1 MASNQTCEEMLN
13 GIRQVE
19 NQVDRCDPNAVVDH
33 KGAFLRK
40 VLDSSLAGL
49 YLYDLKIGSNIFINQ
64 QYTVLTG
71 YTLDTINSMS
81 GREFATLFH
90 PGDRARVAD
99 HMKSM
104 AQAADGEMVE
114 TEYRFRTAD
123 NRWMWCLSRD
133 IVFSRNPDG
142 SVRQFLG
149 TFLDV
154 TARKEAE
161 ERERLELRERT
172 FANRVLRAFVECEGD
187 ELFARVLAVVQEEMS
202 SRHGVFGYIPQPGHL
217 FCPSLSKMLDACEIE
232 GKCIHYPPEKWKGL
246 WATALKEKCS
256 FYNNKASPVPPGH
269 PIIHNNLAAPILF
282 QGEVIGLLNLA
293 NKDGGYTDADRS
305 TLEHIAERIAP
316 VLYAWIQRHL
326 AEEELRKSRD
336 ELELRVKDR
345 TAELERANTHLR
357 RTNRRLKELNKELQ
371 DFTYAASH
379 DLQEPLRKVR
389 IFGETLTTRSGDSL
403 DGVSA
408 DYLKRMQTAAARM
421 QDLLNS
427 LLAYSRVTAKDEALK
442 ETDLEK
448 SVKEAL
454 SNLEIMV
461 EEKST
466 RVELAKLPTVRAN
479 RGQMVQL
486 FQNLI
491 GNALKFSREGE
502 PSVIKIYAQKVLDG
516 YEIYVEDNGIGF
528 EEKYLDK
535 IFLPFQRL
543 HGRSSRYDGVGMGLT
558 ICKKIVERHGGKITA
573 RSQMGK
579 GSTFIVTLSAGETQC
594 DGRGPTDASPQHS
607 YS

>member
-1 MASNQTCEEMLN
+1 MLN

-71 YTLDTINSMS
+71 YTLDRINSMS
-81 GREFATLFH
+81 GREFAALFH
-90 PGDRARVAD
+90 PDDGARVAD
-99 HMKSM
+99 HMKTM
-104 AQAADGEMVE
+104 AQTADGDTVE
-114 TEYRFRTAD
+114 IEYRFRTAD
-123 NRWMWCLSRD
+123 GRWMWCLSRD
-133 IVFSRNPDG
+133 MVFTRDPDG

-149 TFLDV
+149 TFVDV
-154 TARKEAE
+154 TSRKEAE
-161 ERERLELRERT
+161 ERERLERRETT

-187 ELFARVLAVVQEEMS
+187 ELFVQVLAVVQEEMS

-217 FCPSLSKMLDACEIE
+217 FCPSLSKMLDACEVD
-232 GKCIHYPPEKWKGL
+232 GKCIHYPPDKWKGL
-246 WATALKEKCS
+246 WAKALKEKRS
-256 FYNNKASPVPPGH
+256 LYNNRASPVPPGH

-282 QGEVIGLLNLA
+282 QGKVIGLLNLA

-305 TLEHIAERIAP
+305 TLDHIADRIAP
-316 VLYAWIQRHL
+316 VLYAWIQRNL

-336 ELELRVKDR
+336 ELELRVKER
-345 TAELERANTHLR
+345 TAELQRANTNLR
-357 RTNRRLKELNKELQ
+357 KTNRLLKELNKELQ

-389 IFGETLTTRSGDSL
+389 TFGDTLAARSERCL
-403 DGVSA
+403 DEVSS
-408 DYLKRMQTAAARM
+408 DYLKRMQRTAAGM
-421 QDLLNS
+421 QNLLNS
-427 LLAYSRVTAKDEALK
+427 LLAYSRVSTKDEPLK
-442 ETDLEK
+442 ETDLAK

-454 SNLEIMV
+454 SNLEIMSR
-461 EEKST
+461 EKSG

-479 RGQMVQL
+479 RVQMIQL

-502 PSVIKIYAQKVLDG
+502 APVIKIYARKLPDG

-528 EEKYLDK
+528 DEKYLDK

-543 HGRSSRYDGVGMGLT
+543 HGRSSRYDGVGMGLA
-558 ICKKIVERHGGKITA
+558 ICRKIIDRHGGRITA
-573 RSQMGK
+573 RSEVGK
-579 GSTFIVTLSAGETQC
+579 GSTFIVKLSEGK
-594 DGRGPTDASPQHS
+594 R
-607 YS
+607 